1 MQIPCKKEM
10 HKINYAI
17 LWIPPPEYIEDMFK
31 WKDAQNLEAQDL
43 LLYLSFDVI
52 KSLEETT
59 DRLNWNTTAYL
70 NIIVSP
76 TVGSLSYC
84 A

>member
-1 MQIPCKKEM
+1 M

-17 LWIPPPEYIEDMFK
+17 LWILPPEYIEDMFK

-59 DRLNWNTTAYL
+59 DRLNWNTTAYV
-70 NIIVSP
+70 NIIVSS